1 MILGGCDHFEQSES
15 TLFCDKLVRVF
26 SVVRCWWKYEDVI
39 ELAVHAIEAS
49 VYSELRSPDAPTRK
63 SMKLADFVHSNK
75 LKKSEFNARLP
86 GLRAEL
92 LEAQNSLRQADFPV
106 ILLFAGVDGAGKSE
120 VVNLLNEWMD
130 PRWLINRAYGRPSL
144 SDLGTERPDFRQYWH
159 DLPPRGRIG
168 LFLSAW
174 YSQVLLGTVA
184 QRVQPDAFESQVQQI
199 RRFERTHATDGAL
212 ILKFWMH
219 LDKRHQRKQLKRLEE
234 NPATA
239 WRVTHSD
246 WAHWAMYNRFVQ
258 AGDQIIEATDTEL
271 APWRVIDGA
280 DHRYRSITIAE
291 HLLGAIKNR
300 LAESKTKSLPT
311 PASIPK
317 PTPEP
322 TPTSKDF
329 KPSHVNWLSGVD
341 FEQSLTQKD
350 YKRRLAQSQGELNR
364 LFRQAKQQRI
374 SSLLAFEGWD
384 AAGKGGSIRR
394 ILQAL
399 DPRNYQVVPTAAPT
413 AEEHAHHYLWRFWRH
428 LPSGGDITIFDRS
441 WYGRVLVERVEGF
454 ARADEWQRAYKEI
467 NEFEQQLVESGIM
480 VCKYWLHITKDE
492 QLKRFEERQSTPHK
506 RWKLTDEDWRN
517 REKWD
522 EYESAVNDMIQLTN
536 NQHAPW
542 IIVPANDKYTARI
555 HVLDTVCDQL
565 RKTLSQAASAKK

>member
-1 MILGGCDHFEQSES
+1 
-15 TLFCDKLVRVF
+15 
-26 SVVRCWWKYEDVI
+26 
-39 ELAVHAIEAS
+39 
-49 VYSELRSPDAPTRK
+49 
-63 SMKLADFVHSNK
+63 MKLADFVHSNK
-75 LKKSEFNARLP
+75 LKKREFNARLP
-86 GLRAEL
+86 ALRAEL
-92 LEAQNSLRQADFPV
+92 LEAQNSLRKADFPV

-130 PRWLINRAYGRPSL
+130 PRWLINRAYGRPTD
-144 SDLGTERPDFRQYWH
+144 SDSETQRPAFRKYWH
-159 DLPPRGRIG
+159 DVPPRGRIG

-174 YSQVLLGTVA
+174 YSKVLLGSVA
-184 QRVQPDAFESQVQQI
+184 QRVQPDDFQNHVQEI
-199 RRFERTHATDGAL
+199 RRFERMHANDGAL

-219 LDKRHQRKQLKRLEE
+219 LDKRHQRKQLERLEA
-234 NPATA
+234 NPATS

-258 AGDQIIEATDTEL
+258 AGDQIIEATDTKL

-291 HLLGAIKNR
+291 HLLEAIKNR
-300 LAESKTKSLPT
+300 LAESKTKSKPQT
-311 PASIPK
+311 TSPQTSTTKSPVPAK
-317 PTPEP
+317 PAPAKKE
-322 TPTSKDF
+322 F

-341 FEQSLTQKD
+341 LKQTLAKKD
-350 YKRRLAQSQGELNR
+350 YRLRLAQSQGELNR
-364 LFRQAKQQRI
+364 LFRQAKQQRV
-374 SSLLAFEGWD
+374 SSMLAFEGWD

-413 AEEHAHHYLWRFWRH
+413 AEELAHHYLWRFWRH
-428 LPSGGDITIFDRS
+428 LPTGGDITIFDRS

-454 ARADEWQRAYKEI
+454 ARPDEWQRAYKEI

-492 QLKRFEERQSTPHK
+492 QLRRFEERQTTPHK

-536 NQHAPW
+536 TPQAPW
-542 IIVPANDKYTARI
+542 VIVPANDKYTARI
-555 HVLDTVCDQL
+555 HVLDAVCDQL
-565 RKTLSQAASAKK
+565 RNFLM